1 MQHNIFS
8 KSKQNNCPFIIPMK
22 VLKLL
27 KKDSVTT
34 GVSPANLKTAK
45 VMPVHKK
52 ESKLDFSNYKPISL
66 FSTLDKIF
74 EKLMH
79 NRQIL

>member
-1 MQHNIFS
+1 
-8 KSKQNNCPFIIPMK
+8 MK

-45 VMPVHKK
+45 VIPVHEK
-52 ESKLDFSNYKPISL
+52 ESKLDFSNYISISL
-66 FSTLDKIF
+66 LSTLDKIF

-79 NRQIL
+79 SRLIL

>member
-1 MQHNIFS
+1 
-8 KSKQNNCPFIIPMK
+8 MK

-27 KKDSVTT
+27 KKDSVTI

-66 FSTLDKIF
+66 LSTLDKIF
-74 EKLMH
+74 VKTYA
-79 NRQIL
+79 Q